1 MNTERDNNYISPQV
15 TEVLLQ
21 NYKRFHDYLQR
32 RIGNSADAEDVLQ
45 QSLLK
50 ALKQPATSVTESSI
64 VSWFYT
70 ILRNSLIDYYRA
82 RASHDKKYQQQVEE
96 DELISSEEFRYEICE
111 CMHDLLPTI
120 NPDYKDLIRKIDFE
134 NRNPIE
140 VAQELGISRNNLD
153 VKLHRARRALK
164 KSLEAMCGACTEHA
178 CLNCSCKESSR

>member
-1 MNTERDNNYISPQV
+1 MNTQADHSYSSPQV

-21 NYKRFHDYLQR
+21 NYKQFHDFVAR

-50 ALKQPATSVTESSI
+50 ALKQPPSSVIESSI

-82 RASHDKKYQQQVEE
+82 RASREKKYQQQDEE
-96 DELISSEEFRYEICE
+96 DELIASEELKNEICE

-120 NPDYKDLIRKIDFE
+120 HPNYADLISKIDLE
-134 NRNPIE
+134 NQDHAE
-140 VAQELGISRNNLD
+140 VAQKLGISRNNLD

-164 KSLEAMCGACTEHA
+164 KSLEAMCGACTKHA
-178 CLNCSCKESSR
+178 CLNCSCKQLR